1 VKNDYKEKSRA
12 SFDRQA
18 REYDSKPY
26 GRHARRLHDDVM
38 AAVERFGFEDVLD
51 VGCGTGATLAAI
63 ATRRPGVR
71 LRGIDLSP
79 AMIDVARERL
89 GDGAD
94 LRVCDAESLPFAD
107 ASVDLVTC
115 VDSLHHYPQ
124 PHVALAEMHRVS
136 RPAGGLVL
144 GEWHVAAPFRR
155 LMNWLLPRLPDGDV
169 RIYTC
174 RELTSLAEDAGYRV
188 HSCVR
193 AGVRGQLLVA
203 LKENQQ

>member
-1 VKNDYKEKSRA
+1 MKNDYKEKSRA

-71 LRGIDLSP
+71 LQGIDLSP

-136 RPAGGLVL
+136 RPGGGLVL
-144 GEWHVAAPFRR
+144 GEWRIAAPFRR
-155 LMNWLLPRLPDGDV
+155 LMNWLLPLMPEGDV
-169 RIYTC
+169 RIYTG
-174 RELTSLAEDAGYRV
+174 RELTSLAEGAGYRV
-188 HSCVR
+188 LSCVR

-203 LKENQQ
+203 LKETQR